1 MKLPLSWLKDYVD
14 IDVSPEVL
22 EEKLFSCGFEVE
34 DVVRVGENIDKIVV
48 CRIEKIE
55 KHPNA
60 DKLSVCGIDA
70 GRWGRL
76 QIVTSAKNVSEGD
89 LVPVALDGATLA
101 DGGRIFDGELRGV
114 KSNGMFCSGEEL
126 GITDDFYDGASV
138 NGILIL
144 REEYPLG
151 EEVKKVLGIEDVI
164 FDVNVT
170 ANRPDCQSILGLARE
185 VSAVLNKPLKMPD
198 LTYHADK
205 SLKTTE
211 KLLVENKACDLCP
224 RYLGHYVSDI
234 KIEKSPK
241 WITKRLASA
250 GIRSINNIVDITNFV
265 LTEIG
270 QPMHAFDYNNIGG
283 GHIVIR
289 RADKGEK
296 IVTLDNKEF
305 VLNEKNLV
313 ICDENKPIALA
324 GVMGGLNSEIKDDT
338 KEIVFEAAKFMR
350 DNIRKT
356 SRSLGQRSDS
366 SARYEKGIDAY
377 TSEIAMDRA
386 LHLIDELK
394 CGRIACDRYDVPKQE
409 LKEKKIVTSVKK
421 VNGVLGIEIPA
432 DTIKDILTRLH
443 FGCLI
448 EGDALNVTVP
458 LYRDDVESYQD
469 IAEEVIREYGYDHI
483 VPTLLKSA
491 DITNGGLNDA
501 QKDVNNIKDFFC
513 KCGFN
518 EIITYSFVSEK
529 EFSLYSL
536 EKENCVKIVNPL
548 GEEVSVMRKSLVPS
562 MVNTIVKNL
571 NRKNNA
577 ARLFELACVYA
588 SGKTADDLPLQTR
601 RLCFGAC
608 GEEDFFSV
616 KGVVQELF
624 REFSYGKEI
633 VYKRSQKAYLHP
645 TVSADVYSDGV
656 LIGSFGALHPE
667 IAQNCGLDKKAYV
680 GEFDYELLC
689 VTFNKKVYYE
699 AVSRYPSME
708 RDLAVTVD
716 EGVLCGDLIAAIK
729 GADGEHLKSVKL
741 FDIYRG
747 DQIAA
752 GKKSMAFNLVYSSLE
767 RTLTVEEVDD
777 SIKNVLKALREAF
790 GAELR

>member
-1 MKLPLSWLKDYVD
+1 MKLPLSWLKDYV
-14 IDVSPEVL
+14 
-22 EEKLFSCGFEVE
+22 FSCGFEVE
-34 DVVRVGENIDKIVV
+34 EVVRVGENIDKIVV

-448 EGDALNVTVP
+448 EGNALNVTVP

-491 DITNGGLNDA
+491 DITNGGLNEA

-689 VTFNKKVYYE
+689 GTFNKKVYYE

-729 GADGEHLKSVKL
+729 GAAGEHLKSVKL

-767 RTLTVEEVDD
+767 RTLTVEEVDG

>member
-34 DVVRVGENIDKIVV
+34 EVVRVGENIDKIVV

-443 FGCLI
+443 FGCSI

-491 DITNGGLNDA
+491 DITNGGLNEA

-588 SGKTADDLPLQTR
+588 LGKTADDLPLQTR

-680 GEFDYELLC
+680 GEFDYELLYG
-689 VTFNKKVYYE
+689 TFNKKVYYE

-708 RDLAVTVD
+708 RDLAVTVG
-716 EGVLCGDLIAAIK
+716 ESVLCGDLIAAIK
-729 GADGEHLKSVKL
+729 GAAGEHLKSVKL

-767 RTLTVEEVDD
+767 RTLTVEEVDG

>member
-34 DVVRVGENIDKIVV
+34 EVVRVGENIDKIVV

-443 FGCLI
+443 FGCSI

-491 DITNGGLNDA
+491 DITNGGLNEA

-689 VTFNKKVYYE
+689 GTFNKKVYYE

-729 GADGEHLKSVKL
+729 VAAGEHLKSVKL

-767 RTLTVEEVDD
+767 RTLTVEEVDG

>member
-34 DVVRVGENIDKIVV
+34 EVVRVGENIDKIVV

-443 FGCLI
+443 FGCSI

-491 DITNGGLNDA
+491 DITNGGLNEA

-601 RLCFGAC
+601 KLCFGAC

-689 VTFNKKVYYE
+689 GTFNKKVYYE

-716 EGVLCGDLIAAIK
+716 ESVLCGDLIAAIK
-729 GADGEHLKSVKL
+729 GAAGEHLKSVKL

-767 RTLTVEEVDD
+767 RTLTVEEVDG

>member
-34 DVVRVGENIDKIVV
+34 EVVRVGENIDKIVV

-443 FGCLI
+443 FGCSI

-491 DITNGGLNDA
+491 DITNGGLNEA

-588 SGKTADDLPLQTR
+588 LGKTADDLPLQTR

-645 TVSADVYSDGV
+645 TVPADVYSDGV

-689 VTFNKKVYYE
+689 GTFNKKVYYE

-729 GADGEHLKSVKL
+729 GAAGEHLKSVKL

-767 RTLTVEEVDD
+767 RTLTVEEVDG

>member
-409 LKEKKIVTSVKK
+409 LKEKKIATSVKK

-689 VTFNKKVYYE
+689 GTFNKKVYYE

-729 GADGEHLKSVKL
+729 GAAGEHLKSVKL

-747 DQIAA
+747 DQIAV

-767 RTLTVEEVDD
+767 RTLTVEEVDG

>member
-151 EEVKKVLGIEDVI
+151 DEVKKVLGIEDVI

-491 DITNGGLNDA
+491 DITNGGLNEA

-689 VTFNKKVYYE
+689 GTFNKKVYYE

-729 GADGEHLKSVKL
+729 GAAGEHLKSVKL

-767 RTLTVEEVDD
+767 RTLTVEEVDG

>member
-1 MKLPLSWLKDYVD
+1 
-14 IDVSPEVL
+14 
-22 EEKLFSCGFEVE
+22 
-34 DVVRVGENIDKIVV
+34 
-48 CRIEKIE
+48 
-55 KHPNA
+55 
-60 DKLSVCGIDA
+60 
-70 GRWGRL
+70 
-76 QIVTSAKNVSEGD
+76 
-89 LVPVALDGATLA
+89 
-101 DGGRIFDGELRGV
+101 
-114 KSNGMFCSGEEL
+114 
-126 GITDDFYDGASV
+126 
-138 NGILIL
+138 
-144 REEYPLG
+144 
-151 EEVKKVLGIEDVI
+151 
-164 FDVNVT
+164 
-170 ANRPDCQSILGLARE
+170 
-185 VSAVLNKPLKMPD
+185 MPA

-443 FGCLI
+443 FGCSI

-491 DITNGGLNDA
+491 DITNGGLNEA

-689 VTFNKKVYYE
+689 GTFNKKVYYE

-729 GADGEHLKSVKL
+729 GAAGEHLKSVKL

-767 RTLTVEEVDD
+767 RTLTVEEVDG

>member
-34 DVVRVGENIDKIVV
+34 EVVRVGENIDKIVV

-443 FGCLI
+443 FGCSI

-491 DITNGGLNDA
+491 DITNGGLNEA

-588 SGKTADDLPLQTR
+588 LGKTADDLPLQTR

-689 VTFNKKVYYE
+689 GTFNKKVYYE

-716 EGVLCGDLIAAIK
+716 EGVLCGDLISAIK
-729 GADGEHLKSVKL
+729 GAAGEHLKSVKL

-767 RTLTVEEVDD
+767 RTLTVEEVDG

>member
-34 DVVRVGENIDKIVV
+34 EVVRVGENIDKIVV

-313 ICDENKPIALA
+313 ICDENKPIARA

-491 DITNGGLNDA
+491 DITNGGLNEA

-689 VTFNKKVYYE
+689 GTFNKKVYYE

-729 GADGEHLKSVKL
+729 GAAGEHLKSVKL

-767 RTLTVEEVDD
+767 RTLTVEEVDG

>member
-34 DVVRVGENIDKIVV
+34 EVVRVGENIDKIVV

-313 ICDENKPIALA
+313 ICDESKPIALA

-338 KEIVFEAAKFMR
+338 KEFVFVAAKLMR
-350 DNIRKT
+350 VNIRKT

-491 DITNGGLNDA
+491 DITNGGLNEA

-689 VTFNKKVYYE
+689 GTFNKKVYYE

-716 EGVLCGDLIAAIK
+716 ESVLCGDLIAAIK
-729 GADGEHLKSVKL
+729 GAAGEHLKSVKL

-747 DQIAA
+747 DQIAT

-767 RTLTVEEVDD
+767 RTLTVEEVDG

>member
-34 DVVRVGENIDKIVV
+34 EVVRVGENIDKIVV

-448 EGDALNVTVP
+448 EGNALNVTVP

-491 DITNGGLNDA
+491 DITNGGLNEA

-689 VTFNKKVYYE
+689 GTFNKKVYYE

-729 GADGEHLKSVKL
+729 GAAGEHLKSVKL

-767 RTLTVEEVDD
+767 RTLTVEEVDG

>member
-1 MKLPLSWLKDYVD
+1 MKVPLSWLKDYVD

-34 DVVRVGENIDKIVV
+34 EVVRVGENIDKIVV

-144 REEYPLG
+144 REEHPLG

-491 DITNGGLNDA
+491 DITNGGLNEA

-689 VTFNKKVYYE
+689 GTFNKKVYYE

-729 GADGEHLKSVKL
+729 GAAGEHLKSVKL

-767 RTLTVEEVDD
+767 RTLTVEEVDG

>member
-34 DVVRVGENIDKIVV
+34 EVIRVGENIDKIVV

-76 QIVTSAKNVSEGD
+76 QIVTSAKNISEGN

-185 VSAVLNKPLKMPD
+185 VSAVLNKPLKMPA

-313 ICDENKPIALA
+313 ICDENKPIARA

-443 FGCLI
+443 FGCSI

-491 DITNGGLNDA
+491 DITNGGLNEA

-689 VTFNKKVYYE
+689 GTFNKKVYYE

-729 GADGEHLKSVKL
+729 GAAGEHLKSVKL

-767 RTLTVEEVDD
+767 RTLTVEEVDG

>member
-34 DVVRVGENIDKIVV
+34 EVVRVGENIDKIVV

-443 FGCLI
+443 FGCSI

-491 DITNGGLNDA
+491 DITNGGLNEA

-680 GEFDYELLC
+680 GEFDYELLYG
-689 VTFNKKVYYE
+689 TFNKKVYYE

-729 GADGEHLKSVKL
+729 GAAGEHLKSVKL

-767 RTLTVEEVDD
+767 RTLTVEEVDG

>member
-34 DVVRVGENIDKIVV
+34 EVVRVGENIDKIVV

-338 KEIVFEAAKFMR
+338 KEIVFEAAKFRR

-443 FGCLI
+443 FGCSI

-645 TVSADVYSDGV
+645 TGSADVYSDGV

-689 VTFNKKVYYE
+689 GTFNKKVYYE

-729 GADGEHLKSVKL
+729 GAAGEHLKSVKL

-767 RTLTVEEVDD
+767 RTLTVEEVDG

>member
-34 DVVRVGENIDKIVV
+34 EVIRVGENIDKIVV

-76 QIVTSAKNVSEGD
+76 QIVTSAKNISEGN

-185 VSAVLNKPLKMPD
+185 VSAVLNKPLKMPA

-443 FGCLI
+443 FGCSI

-458 LYRDDVESYQD
+458 LYRDDVGSYQD

-491 DITNGGLNDA
+491 DITNGGLNEA

-689 VTFNKKVYYE
+689 GTFNKKVYYE

-729 GADGEHLKSVKL
+729 GAAGEHLKSVKL

-767 RTLTVEEVDD
+767 RTLTVEEVDG

>member
-34 DVVRVGENIDKIVV
+34 EVVRVGENIDKIVV

-483 VPTLLKSA
+483 VPTLLKGA
-491 DITNGGLNDA
+491 DITNGGLNEA

-689 VTFNKKVYYE
+689 GTFNKKVYYE

-729 GADGEHLKSVKL
+729 GAAGEHLKSVKL

-767 RTLTVEEVDD
+767 RTLTVEEVDG

>member
-34 DVVRVGENIDKIVV
+34 EVVRVGENIDKIVV

-443 FGCLI
+443 FGCSI

-458 LYRDDVESYQD
+458 LYRDDVESCQD

-491 DITNGGLNDA
+491 DITNGGLNEA

-588 SGKTADDLPLQTR
+588 LGKTADDLPLQTR

-689 VTFNKKVYYE
+689 GTFNKKVYYE

-729 GADGEHLKSVKL
+729 GAAGEHLKSVKL

-767 RTLTVEEVDD
+767 RTLTVEEVDG

>member
-34 DVVRVGENIDKIVV
+34 EVIRVGENIDKIVV

-76 QIVTSAKNVSEGD
+76 QIVTSAKNISEGN

-185 VSAVLNKPLKMPD
+185 VSAVLNKPLKMPA

-443 FGCLI
+443 FGCSI

-491 DITNGGLNDA
+491 DITNGGLNEA

-633 VYKRSQKAYLHP
+633 VYKRSQKSYLHP

-689 VTFNKKVYYE
+689 GTFNKKVYYE

-729 GADGEHLKSVKL
+729 GAAGEHLKSVKL

-767 RTLTVEEVDD
+767 RTLTVEEVDG

>member
-1 MKLPLSWLKDYVD
+1 M
-14 IDVSPEVL
+14 
-22 EEKLFSCGFEVE
+22 
-34 DVVRVGENIDKIVV
+34 
-48 CRIEKIE
+48 
-55 KHPNA
+55 
-60 DKLSVCGIDA
+60 
-70 GRWGRL
+70 
-76 QIVTSAKNVSEGD
+76 
-89 LVPVALDGATLA
+89 
-101 DGGRIFDGELRGV
+101 
-114 KSNGMFCSGEEL
+114 
-126 GITDDFYDGASV
+126 
-138 NGILIL
+138 
-144 REEYPLG
+144 
-151 EEVKKVLGIEDVI
+151 
-164 FDVNVT
+164 
-170 ANRPDCQSILGLARE
+170 
-185 VSAVLNKPLKMPD
+185 LNKPLKMPD

-443 FGCLI
+443 FGCSI

-491 DITNGGLNDA
+491 DITNGGLNEA

-656 LIGSFGALHPE
+656 LIGSFGALYPE

-689 VTFNKKVYYE
+689 GTFNKKVYYE

-729 GADGEHLKSVKL
+729 GAAGEHLKSVKL

-767 RTLTVEEVDD
+767 RTLTVEEVDG

>member
-34 DVVRVGENIDKIVV
+34 EVVRVGENIDKIVV

-283 GHIVIR
+283 SHIVIR

-421 VNGVLGIEIPA
+421 VNGVLGIEISA

-491 DITNGGLNDA
+491 DITNGGLSEA

-645 TVSADVYSDGV
+645 TVSADVFSDGV

-689 VTFNKKVYYE
+689 GTFNKKVYYE

-729 GADGEHLKSVKL
+729 GAAGEHLKSVKL

-767 RTLTVEEVDD
+767 RTLTVEEVDG

>member
-151 EEVKKVLGIEDVI
+151 DEVKKVLGIEDVI

-689 VTFNKKVYYE
+689 GTFNKKVYYE

-729 GADGEHLKSVKL
+729 GAAGEHLKSVKL

-767 RTLTVEEVDD
+767 RTLTVEEVDG

>member
-34 DVVRVGENIDKIVV
+34 EVVRVGENIDKIVV

-491 DITNGGLNDA
+491 DITNGGLNEA

-689 VTFNKKVYYE
+689 GTFNKKVYYE

-729 GADGEHLKSVKL
+729 GAAGEHLKSVKL

-767 RTLTVEEVDD
+767 RTLTVEEVDG

>member
-443 FGCLI
+443 FGCSI

-491 DITNGGLNDA
+491 DITNGGLNEA

-689 VTFNKKVYYE
+689 GTFNKKVYYE

-729 GADGEHLKSVKL
+729 GAAGEHLKSVKL

-767 RTLTVEEVDD
+767 RTLTVEEVDG

>member
-34 DVVRVGENIDKIVV
+34 EVIRVGENIDKIVV

-76 QIVTSAKNVSEGD
+76 QIVTSAKNISEGN

-185 VSAVLNKPLKMPD
+185 VSAVLNKPLKMPA

-443 FGCLI
+443 FGCSI

-491 DITNGGLNDA
+491 DITNGGLNEA

-689 VTFNKKVYYE
+689 GTFNKKVYYE

-729 GADGEHLKSVKL
+729 GAAGEHLKSVKL

-767 RTLTVEEVDD
+767 RTLTVEEVDG

>member
-34 DVVRVGENIDKIVV
+34 EVVRVGENIDKIVV

-443 FGCLI
+443 FGCSI

-491 DITNGGLNDA
+491 DITNGGLNEA

-689 VTFNKKVYYE
+689 GTFNKKVYYE

-729 GADGEHLKSVKL
+729 GAAGEHLKSVKL

-767 RTLTVEEVDD
+767 RTLTVEEVDG

>member
-22 EEKLFSCGFEVE
+22 EEKFFSCGFEVE
-34 DVVRVGENIDKIVV
+34 EVVRVGENIDKIVV

-211 KLLVENKACDLCP
+211 KLLVENKAYDLCP

-338 KEIVFEAAKFMR
+338 KEIIFEAAKFMR

-689 VTFNKKVYYE
+689 GTFNKKVYYE

-729 GADGEHLKSVKL
+729 GAAGEHLKSVKL

-767 RTLTVEEVDD
+767 RTLTVEEVDG

>member
-151 EEVKKVLGIEDVI
+151 DEVKKVLGIEDVI

-689 VTFNKKVYYE
+689 GTFNKKVYYE

-729 GADGEHLKSVKL
+729 GAAGEHLKSVKL

-767 RTLTVEEVDD
+767 RTLTVEEVDG
-777 SIKNVLKALREAF
+777 SIKNVLKALREAC

>member
-689 VTFNKKVYYE
+689 GTFNKKVYYE

-729 GADGEHLKSVKL
+729 GAAGEHLKSVKL

-747 DQIAA
+747 DQIAV

-767 RTLTVEEVDD
+767 RTLTVEEVDG

>member
-34 DVVRVGENIDKIVV
+34 EVVRVGENIDKIVV

-313 ICDENKPIALA
+313 ICDESKPIALA

-491 DITNGGLNDA
+491 DITNGGLNEA

-689 VTFNKKVYYE
+689 GTFNKKVYYE

-716 EGVLCGDLIAAIK
+716 ESVLCGDLIAAIK
-729 GADGEHLKSVKL
+729 GAAGEHLKSVKL

-747 DQIAA
+747 DQIAT

-767 RTLTVEEVDD
+767 RTLTVEEVDG

>member
-1 MKLPLSWLKDYVD
+1 
-14 IDVSPEVL
+14 
-22 EEKLFSCGFEVE
+22 
-34 DVVRVGENIDKIVV
+34 
-48 CRIEKIE
+48 
-55 KHPNA
+55 
-60 DKLSVCGIDA
+60 
-70 GRWGRL
+70 
-76 QIVTSAKNVSEGD
+76 
-89 LVPVALDGATLA
+89 
-101 DGGRIFDGELRGV
+101 
-114 KSNGMFCSGEEL
+114 
-126 GITDDFYDGASV
+126 
-138 NGILIL
+138 
-144 REEYPLG
+144 
-151 EEVKKVLGIEDVI
+151 
-164 FDVNVT
+164 
-170 ANRPDCQSILGLARE
+170 
-185 VSAVLNKPLKMPD
+185 MP
-198 LTYHADK
+198 
-205 SLKTTE
+205 
-211 KLLVENKACDLCP
+211 
-224 RYLGHYVSDI
+224 
-234 KIEKSPK
+234 
-241 WITKRLASA
+241 
-250 GIRSINNIVDITNFV
+250 
-265 LTEIG
+265 
-270 QPMHAFDYNNIGG
+270 
-283 GHIVIR
+283 
-289 RADKGEK
+289 
-296 IVTLDNKEF
+296 
-305 VLNEKNLV
+305 
-313 ICDENKPIALA
+313 
-324 GVMGGLNSEIKDDT
+324 GGLNSEIKDDT

-443 FGCLI
+443 FGCSI

-491 DITNGGLNDA
+491 DITNGGLNEA

-689 VTFNKKVYYE
+689 GTFNKKVYYE

-729 GADGEHLKSVKL
+729 GAAGEHLKSVKL

-767 RTLTVEEVDD
+767 RTLTVEEVDG

>member
-1 MKLPLSWLKDYVD
+1 
-14 IDVSPEVL
+14 
-22 EEKLFSCGFEVE
+22 
-34 DVVRVGENIDKIVV
+34 
-48 CRIEKIE
+48 
-55 KHPNA
+55 
-60 DKLSVCGIDA
+60 
-70 GRWGRL
+70 
-76 QIVTSAKNVSEGD
+76 
-89 LVPVALDGATLA
+89 
-101 DGGRIFDGELRGV
+101 
-114 KSNGMFCSGEEL
+114 
-126 GITDDFYDGASV
+126 
-138 NGILIL
+138 
-144 REEYPLG
+144 
-151 EEVKKVLGIEDVI
+151 
-164 FDVNVT
+164 
-170 ANRPDCQSILGLARE
+170 
-185 VSAVLNKPLKMPD
+185 VLNKPLKMPD

-443 FGCLI
+443 FGCSI

-491 DITNGGLNDA
+491 DITNGGLNEA

-588 SGKTADDLPLQTR
+588 LGKTADDLPLQTR

-689 VTFNKKVYYE
+689 GTFNKKVYYE

-729 GADGEHLKSVKL
+729 GAAGEHLKSVKL

-767 RTLTVEEVDD
+767 RTLTVEEVDG